1 MERLEL
7 AARKNTTSR
16 YINIEVDLSSRE
28 IDVKFRLSNGAF
40 QNFFDDLVKRI
51 YEHSSM
57 KYIDVFNAM
66 VEIPEAYSYITSYLD
81 DVLAVNLK
89 EYKSNTKIY
98 EFNEPYVK
106 EFVKY
111 YSSIFEDDNPFSNI
125 EEDEELYEMPKQKEE
140 KFEFSDLDSIEED
153 WEPIPTVIEENPLP
167 SPIKTFQ
174 LDLSMVDS
182 VLTDDELTAA
192 VNDFIKSKDKYEKL
206 ATIYNNKARL
216 LKREL
221 EIKKEIKQLELQKA
235 EIEILSLEIDQLIL
249 NKKDL

>member
-125 EEDEELYEMPKQKEE
+125 EEDELDTEE
-140 KFEFSDLDSIEED
+140 VHQEKIEFDFYLEED
-153 WEPIPTVIEENPLP
+153 GEYNPFILEEEPLP

>member
-57 KYIDVFNAM
+57 KYIDVFNVM
-66 VEIPEAYSYITSYLD
+66 VEIPEAHSYITSYLD

-125 EEDEELYEMPKQKEE
+125 EEDELDTEE
-140 KFEFSDLDSIEED
+140 VHQEKIEFDFYLEED
-153 WEPIPTVIEENPLP
+153 GEYNPFILEEEPLP

>member
-66 VEIPEAYSYITSYLD
+66 VEIPEAHSYITSYLD

-125 EEDEELYEMPKQKEE
+125 EEDELDAEEVHQEKIEFDFYLEEDGEYNPFILEE
-140 KFEFSDLDSIEED
+140 K
-153 WEPIPTVIEENPLP
+153 PLP